1 MTDPEG
7 KRLRVLQVN
16 KLYAPEIGGV
26 ERTVQLIAEGLRE
39 RVAGEVLACRVR
51 GRGQEDCV
59 NGIPVHRVGSLGR
72 VLSMPLAPTLPLR
85 LRALSRR
92 LDLVHF
98 HAPFPL
104 GELSLFL
111 LPRALPAVVTWHSDI
126 IRQRLLLRIYQ
137 GMLRRFLQRVA
148 LVMVTSPMAV
158 RTSPLLGAVAEKCRV
173 VPLGVDLARFELDAA
188 GRERARA
195 VRRRFGEPL
204 VLFVGR
210 LVYYKGLEYLVAAMR
225 DVRATLLIVGSGPL
239 RGSLER
245 EVQQAGL
252 SRRVHFVDAP
262 SDADVVTYLHACD
275 VFVLPSVHNSEAF
288 GLVQVEA
295 MACGK
300 PVVNTALPTG
310 VPYVSVDGKTGLTV
324 PVRDAPALAG
334 AIGSLLEDRVL
345 RERLG
350 AGARARVE
358 AEFTLGRMLDRV
370 LDVYREAL
378 DGSAARG
385 R

>member
-1 MTDPEG
+1 MTAW
-7 KRLRVLQVN
+7 
-16 KLYAPEIGGV
+16 APE
-26 ERTVQLIAEGLRE
+26 
-39 RVAGEVLACRVR
+39 
-51 GRGQEDCV
+51 
-59 NGIPVHRVGSLGR
+59 S
-72 VLSMPLAPTLPLR
+72 
-85 LRALSRR
+85 
-92 LDLVHF
+92 
-98 HAPFPL
+98 
-104 GELSLFL
+104 
-111 LPRALPAVVTWHSDI
+111 
-126 IRQRLLLRIYQ
+126 
-137 GMLRRFLQRVA
+137 
-148 LVMVTSPMAV
+148 
-158 RTSPLLGAVAEKCRV
+158 
-173 VPLGVDLARFELDAA
+173 
-188 GRERARA
+188 
-195 VRRRFGEPL
+195 
-204 VLFVGR
+204 
-210 LVYYKGLEYLVAAMR
+210 
-225 DVRATLLIVGSGPL
+225 
-239 RGSLER
+239 
-245 EVQQAGL
+245 
-252 SRRVHFVDAP
+252 

-275 VFVLPSVHNSEAF
+275 VFVLPSIHNSEAF